1 MSDSPEEKKQPS
13 TVPAKDWP
21 GNVLAHYP
29 GMPRLSW
36 ADYRRVERELLAA
49 VGREGS
55 HVA

>member
-1 MSDSPEEKKQPS
+1 MPEPKETAPPEQLD
-13 TVPAKDWP
+13 PAAWP

-36 ADYRRVERELLAA
+36 ADFRRVERELLAA
-49 VGREGS
+49 VGEGS

>member
-29 GMPRLSW
+29 GMPRMSW
-36 ADYRRVERELLAA
+36 PDYRRIERELLAA
-49 VGREGS
+49 VGREG
-55 HVA
+55 